1 MSRDPARTPILIGA
15 SQFSQTDVTVE
26 TAKSPI
32 DFFTRLLEE
41 AAEATGA
48 KDPKKL
54 LHRID
59 GISLTNTIGWTPTNP
74 CRLIAEA
81 IGASPSIEE
90 VSNVGG
96 ETALAVTNEAAMRIT
111 RGESALA
118 FVGGCNQMKSL
129 ELFRRADQPNR
140 WPEGGEGIPE
150 IVGKAGWGDNEF
162 ERRHGLNAPISVYPL
177 FENALRVARGQSL
190 EAHLEAMGALM
201 APFTETAA
209 ANPHAWF
216 PTARSAE
223 ELVTPSPINRMIFF
237 PYAKYLNAVMATE
250 QAAGAIVASEEM
262 ANALGVPEEK
272 RIHWR
277 GGAWS
282 VVDPWH
288 VSERPS
294 FAEVPAM
301 RTCHRT
307 ALANAGLEL
316 DEIDLM
322 DFYSCF
328 PIAVS
333 MACEMLGLDQEDPR
347 GFSIT
352 GGLPYAGGPGN
363 SYSFHSL
370 ATGVERLQR
379 GEAETALV
387 TGNGWYL
394 TKHSA
399 TILART
405 PAAEGALP
413 TSAPRP
419 ELESEWTAPP
429 VALDPEPSG
438 RGTVE
443 TYTIGHGRDG
453 EPEQGIVIG
462 RLADSGAR
470 FLANTPT
477 DPSLLAELETRE
489 VIGLEGTV
497 ETVDGLGVFRPA

>member
-1 MSRDPARTPILIGA
+1 MSRDRARTPVLIGA
-15 SQFSQTDVTVE
+15 AQLSQRDVTLE
-26 TAKSPI
+26 TARSPL
-32 DFFTRLLEE
+32 DFFAQIARA
-41 AAEATGA
+41 AAETSGA
-48 KDPKKL
+48 DDPTKL
-54 LHRID
+54 LGSID
-59 GISLTNTIGWTPTNP
+59 AISLTNTIGWTPVNP
-74 CRLIAEA
+74 CRLIADA
-81 IGASPSIEE
+81 IGARPSTEE

-96 ETALAVTNEAAMRIT
+96 ETALAITNEAASRIT

-118 FVGGCNQMKSL
+118 FVGGVNNMRSL
-129 ELFRRADQPNR
+129 ALHQRAGRDTG
-140 WPEGGEGIPE
+140 WPEGGEGTPA
-150 IVGKAGWGDNEF
+150 IVGKAGWGDNAF
-162 ERRHGLNAPISVYPL
+162 ERAHGLNAPINVYPL
-177 FENALRVARGQSL
+177 FENALRFARGQSL
-190 EAHLEAMGALM
+190 EAHADAMGALM

-223 ELVTPSPINRMIFF
+223 ELVTPSPVNRMIFF

-250 QAAGAIVASEEM
+250 QAAGALLASEEM
-262 ANALGVPEEK
+262 ADRLGVPEAK
-272 RIHWR
+272 RVHWR

-301 RTCHRT
+301 ATCHRT
-307 ALANAGLEL
+307 ALANAGLDL
-316 DEIDLM
+316 DEIELL

-333 MACEMLGLDQEDPR
+333 MACEMLGLDQGDPR

-370 ATGVERLQR
+370 AEACERLQA
-379 GEAETALV
+379 GAAGTALV

-399 TILART
+399 TVLARE
-405 PAAEGALP
+405 PGDAAP

-419 ELESEWTAPP
+419 ECEAAWRAPA
-429 VALDPEPSG
+429 VALDPAPSG

-453 EPEQGIVIG
+453 TPEQGIVVG
-462 RLADSGAR
+462 RLHDSGAR
-470 FLANTPT
+470 FLANTPP
-477 DPSLLAELETRE
+477 DPGLLADLEGRE
-489 VIGLEGTV
+489 MIGLSGHV
-497 ETVDGLGVFRPA
+497 ETLDGVGRFRPA

>member
-1 MSRDPARTPILIGA
+1 MSRDPARTPVLIGA
-15 SQFSQTDVTVE
+15 AQFSQRDVSLE
-26 TAKSPI
+26 TAQTPVDMFARVAS
-32 DFFTRLLEE
+32 E
-41 AAEATGA
+41 AAEASGA
-48 KDPKKL
+48 DDPKKL
-54 LHRID
+54 LGSID
-59 GISLTNTIGWTPTNP
+59 AIALTNTIGWTPKNP
-74 CRLIAEA
+74 CRLVADA
-81 IGASPSIEE
+81 IGASPATEQ

-96 ETALAVTNEAAMRIT
+96 ETALVVMNEAAMRIT

-118 FVGGCNQMKSL
+118 FVGGCNNMKSL
-129 ELFRRADQPNR
+129 SLFQRAER
-140 WPEGGEGIPE
+140 ESGWPDGGEGMPE

-162 ERRHGLNAPISVYPL
+162 ERDHGLNAPISVYPL

-190 EAHLEAMGALM
+190 EEHAAAMGALM

-223 ELVTPSPINRMIFF
+223 ELVTPSPVNRMIFF

-262 ANALGVPEEK
+262 ADRLGVPAEK
-272 RIHWR
+272 RVHWR

-294 FAEVPAM
+294 FADVPAM

-307 ALANAGLEL
+307 ALANAGLDLE
-316 DEIDLM
+316 EIDLM
-322 DFYSCF
+322 DVYSCF

-333 MACEMLGLDQEDPR
+333 MACEMLGLDQKDPR

-370 ATGVERLQR
+370 ATAVDRLQR
-379 GEAETALV
+379 DDANTALV

-399 TILART
+399 TILARR
-405 PAAEGALP
+405 PGADDREP

-419 ELESEWTAPP
+419 ELASDWTAPP
-429 VALDPEPSG
+429 VELDAEPSG
-438 RGTVE
+438 RATVE
-443 TYTIGHGRDG
+443 TYTIGHDRDG
-453 EPEQGIVIG
+453 SPSQGVIVG
-462 RLADSGAR
+462 RLETSGAR
-470 FLANTPT
+470 FLANTPP
-477 DPSLLAELETRE
+477 DAEMLAELEGRE
-489 VIGLEGTV
+489 VIGTSGTV
-497 ETVDGLGVFRPA
+497 EVRDGLGVFTPA